1 MIRPATPDD
10 APALGAIW
18 NRVIR
23 ETTSIFNATERSEA
37 EIAQIIGNGDPFFV
51 WDEDGVQGF
60 ARWFPFRGTD
70 GYRHTVE
77 HTILLA
83 PGLHGRGAGR
93 AMMGRLFETAR
104 AADKH
109 VMVACVTAE
118 NTAGIAFH
126 ERMGFERSGYMPQ
139 VGRKFGRWLDL
150 AILQKRL

>member
-23 ETTSIFNATERSEA
+23 ETTSIFNTTERGEA
-37 EIAQIIGNGDPFFV
+37 EIAEIIGNSDPFLV
-51 WDEDGVQGF
+51 WDESGVQGF
-60 ARWFPFRGTD
+60 ARWFPFRGND

-93 AMMGRLFETAR
+93 LLMERLFETAR

-118 NTAGIAFH
+118 NAAGIAFH
-126 ERMGFERSGYMPQ
+126 ERMGFERTGTMPE

>member
-10 APALGAIW
+10 APALSAIW
-18 NRVIR
+18 NGVIR
-23 ETTSIFNATERSEA
+23 ETSSIFNSTERSEA
-37 EIAQIIGNGDPFFV
+37 EIAEITQSGDPFLV

-83 PGLHGRGAGR
+83 PSLHGRGAGR
-93 AMMGRLFETAR
+93 MMMERLFETAR

-109 VMVACVTAE
+109 IMVACVTAE
-118 NTAGIAFH
+118 NSAGIAFH
-126 ERMGFERSGYMPQ
+126 ERLGFVRTGTMPE

>member
-1 MIRPATPDD
+1 MIRPATPED

-37 EIAQIIGNGDPFFV
+37 EIAEITCSGDPFFV
-51 WDEDGVQGF
+51 WDEGGVRGF

-83 PGLHGRGAGR
+83 PDLQGRGAGR
-93 AMMGRLFETAR
+93 MLMGRLFDTAR

-126 ERMGFERSGYMPQ
+126 ERLGFARTGTMPE

-150 AILQKRL
+150 AILQKPL

>member
-1 MIRPATPDD
+1 MIRPATPED

-37 EIAQIIGNGDPFFV
+37 EIAEIICSGDPFFV
-51 WDEDGVQGF
+51 WDEGGVRGF

-83 PGLHGRGAGR
+83 PDLQGRGAGR
-93 AMMGRLFETAR
+93 MLMARLFDTAR

-126 ERMGFERSGYMPQ
+126 ERLGFVRTGTMPE

-150 AILQKRL
+150 AILQKPL

>member
-1 MIRPATPDD
+1 MIRPATPED

-37 EIAQIIGNGDPFFV
+37 EIAEITCSGDPFFV
-51 WDEDGVQGF
+51 WDEGGVRGF

-83 PGLHGRGAGR
+83 PDLQGRGAGR
-93 AMMGRLFETAR
+93 MLMARLFDTAR

-126 ERMGFERSGYMPQ
+126 ERLGFVRTGTMPE

-150 AILQKRL
+150 AILQKPL